1 MLMERL
7 SIANTDTIQYIADC
21 FNNLVKEENSEIN
34 KQLPD
39 NMKFINY
46 CKEILANFF
55 ELNITTHELFPESQ
69 LSRKLEQ
76 Q

>member
-34 KQLPD
+34 K
-39 NMKFINY
+39 
-46 CKEILANFF
+46 
-55 ELNITTHELFPESQ
+55 
-69 LSRKLEQ
+69 
-76 Q
+76 